1 LFLDFWHRRCLKE
14 TGIPFFF
21 SKQESG
27 KGRQG
32 SNVKKRI
39 DLNGILGI
47 RALMIIVITVLL
59 TVTAAGLCFGEEQKE
74 DTGSLFALK
83 NFSATAAITSD
94 YVFRGLSQTDED
106 PAVQLSL
113 DYKHPVG
120 IFMGVWGSSVD
131 EFISEGNVELDLYAG
146 FRNQIVENL
155 TYELSVIYYWYP
167 GDGRDPE
174 KDYVEGHVGLSY
186 AFPKVALE
194 PNLGLG
200 FNYSPD
206 YYGEDGDAYYV
217 NGTLRLALPHQ
228 FGLGFEL
235 GYQIVEGDKTTGN
248 GLGLAGEDG
257 YDYVFWR
264 IGLSKELLGFVLDL
278 SYYDTNESE
287 FFGKIGDDRVVF
299 TISRSF

>member
-1 LFLDFWHRRCLKE
+1 ME
-14 TGIPFFF
+14 IPFFF
-21 SKQESG
+21 SKQKSG

-32 SNVKKRI
+32 SQVKKRI

-47 RALMIIVITVLL
+47 RALMIIVITVPL
-59 TVTAAGLCFGEEQKE
+59 TVTAAELCFGEEQKE

-174 KDYVEGHVGLSY
+174 KDYVEGHIGLSY
-186 AFPKVALE
+186 AFTKVPLE
-194 PNLGLG
+194 PNLGVG

-217 NGTLRLALPHQ
+217 SGTLKLMLPYQ

-235 GYQIVEGDKTTGN
+235 GYQYVEGDKTTGN
-248 GLGLAGEDG
+248 GLGLDGEDG
-257 YDYVFWR
+257 YDYLFWR
-264 IGLSKELLGFVLDL
+264 IGISREVLGFNLDL

-287 FFGKIGDDRVVF
+287 YFGKIGDDRVVF
-299 TISRSF
+299 TVSRSF